1 MRDGWVETTLGEIL
15 TDCKNGKN
23 YREDDES
30 RGLPITRIQTISEGE
45 INLNKVGYGNLNESN
60 SGDFLLTNGDILFSH
75 INSLPHVGKVAFVN
89 SEVLP
94 LIHGMNLLRMKFNNS
109 CDPKFMFFTMQH
121 DATREKV
128 RAIAQRAVNQVS
140 VTISKIKSIQ
150 IILPPLAEQKRIV
163 DLISSVDSYIEALQQ
178 QVDKARKSRN
188 AVLHELLTKDGD
200 GWVETKLGEI
210 CEIYQPKTIAKS
222 LMNDSGNYI
231 VYGANGPIGRFDEY
245 NHENSEVVVTCRGA
259 TCGTVNKTPQKTW
272 ITGNAMVIKPKNDS
286 LLRDFLFFS
295 LTSYVDLKSCI
306 SGSAQ
311 PQITREGISPQKI
324 LIPPLAEQKRIVEII
339 SVFDNQI
346 KALDSTIAKTKNL
359 RSALLSDLLS
369 GNHEIPTTYD
379 KLIGA
384 A

>member
-1 MRDGWVETTLGEIL
+1 MRDGWVETKLGEVAQVLSGYAFKSINFNKFEGTPL
-15 TDCKNGKN
+15 
-23 YREDDES
+23 
-30 RGLPITRIQTISEGE
+30 IRIRDLQKTNQTEVLSTETY
-45 INLNKVGYGNLNESN
+45 NDRYLVRK
-60 SGDFLLTNGDILFSH
+60 GDFLIGMDGEFHCYEWNG
-75 INSLPHVGKVAFVN
+75 PEA
-89 SEVLP
+89 
-94 LIHGMNLLRMKFNNS
+94 LLNQRICRIQDFKFELVK
-109 CDPKFMFFTMQH
+109 PRFIFF
-121 DATREKV
+121 
-128 RAIAQRAVNQVS
+128 AVNQYLEKIEQDTGYTTVKH
-140 VTISKIKSIQ
+140 ISTRQ
-150 IILPPLAEQKRIV
+150 ILEINFPLPPLAEQKRIV

-188 AVLHELLTKDGD
+188 AVLHEMLTKGGD

-272 ITGNAMVIKPKNDS
+272 ITGNAMVLKPKNDS
-286 LLRDFLFFS
+286 LLRDFLFLS

-311 PQITREGISPQKI
+311 PQITREGLSPQKI

-346 KALDSTIAKTKNL
+346 EALDSTLAKTKNL

>member
-1 MRDGWVETTLGEIL
+1 MRDGWIETTLGEVSESSWGNTEITKSKYVPTGFLAFSASGADGFLDWFEHDTSAVIL
-15 TDCKNGKN
+15 SAIGAQCGKTWFASGRWTAIKNTIWLKSNGVSLSDKYLFYLSN
-23 YREDDES
+23 TEHFWQI
-30 RGLPITRIQTISEGE
+30 RGQAQPFIS
-45 INLNKVGYGNLNESN
+45 L
-60 SGDFLLTNGDILFSH
+60 GDVKKKKL
-75 INSLPHVGKVAFVN
+75 
-89 SEVLP
+89 
-94 LIHGMNLLRMKFNNS
+94 M
-109 CDPKFMFFTMQH
+109 
-121 DATREKV
+121 
-128 RAIAQRAVNQVS
+128 
-140 VTISKIKSIQ
+140 
-150 IILPPLAEQKRIV
+150 LPPLAEQKRIV
-163 DLISSVDSYIEALQQ
+163 HLISSVDSYIEALQQ

-188 AVLHELLTKDGD
+188 AVLHELLTKGGD

-295 LTSYVDLKSCI
+295 LTSYVDLRSCI

-311 PQITREGISPQKI
+311 PQITREGLSPQKI
-324 LIPPLAEQKRIVEII
+324 LIPPLTEQKRIVEII

-346 KALDSTIAKTKNL
+346 EALDSTIAKTKNL